1 MDIHLEPESPLTDLT
16 NEELV
21 DLLDE
26 QYFTLGETGS
36 DALDVVLYETA
47 QGDFME
53 SHGLTD
59 ERMMK
64 ALLTLARRLLPAWN
78 VPAMDYHKQVKAK

>member
-26 QYFTLGETGS
+26 QYFTLGTTGS
-36 DALDVVLYETA
+36 EALEIVL
-47 QGDFME
+47 GDLE
-53 SHGLTD
+53 AGEYLNTHGISD
-59 ERMMK
+59 ERMMWVV
-64 ALLTLARRLLPAWN
+64 ASLARRLAPAWN
-78 VPAMDYHKQVKAK
+78 TPAMEYYKQVKAK

>member
-26 QYFTLGETGS
+26 QYFTLGTTGS
-36 DALDVVLYETA
+36 EVLDIVLDELE
-47 QGDFME
+47 QGVYLNT
-53 SHGLTD
+53 HGISE
-59 ERMMK
+59 ERMMWVV
-64 ALLTLARRLLPAWN
+64 ASLARRLAPAWN
-78 VPAMDYHKQVKAK
+78 IPAMEYHKQVKAQ